1 MSDKAKIRITVNG
14 LAHEGEAPPR
24 MLLVDYIRDVVGL
37 KGTRY
42 GCDTSN
48 CGSCTIVMD
57 GRSAKSCTFL
67 AVQADGREVTTIEGL
82 ADGSELNPLQAAFQ
96 ETHALQCGFCT
107 SGMVMSAHALLARN
121 PAPVGGGDSR
131 RDHRQPVPLHRL
143 PAGHRGGAVRGP
155 AHERRRRNPMSA
167 GGTERRDAYP
177 RRHMTIPVSAG
188 GIP

>member
-1 MSDKAKIRITVNG
+1 MPDKVKIRITVNG
-14 LAHEGEAPPR
+14 AAHEGEAPPR

-57 GRSAKSCTFL
+57 GRGAKSCTFL

-82 ADGSELNPLQAAFQ
+82 AEGSELNPLQAAFQ

-107 SGMVMSAHALLARN
+107 SGMVMSAHALLAHN
-121 PAPVGGGDSR
+121 PAPSVEEIREGIIGNLCRCTGYVPVIEAVQAAAR
-131 RDHRQPVPLHRL
+131 RMKPEGETP
-143 PAGHRGGAVRGP
+143 
-155 AHERRRRNPMSA
+155 
-167 GGTERRDAYP
+167 
-177 RRHMTIPVSAG
+177 
-188 GIP
+188 

>member
-1 MSDKAKIRITVNG
+1 MPLAAAPGLDVRGIPMSDKAKIRISVNG
-14 LAHEGEAPPR
+14 VAHEGEAPPR

-82 ADGSELNPLQAAFQ
+82 AEGSELSPLQAAFQ

-107 SGMVMSAHALLARN
+107 SGMVMSAHALLAHN
-121 PAPVGGGDSR
+121 PAPSAEEIREGVIGNLCRCTGYVPVIEAVQSAAR
-131 RDHRQPVPLHRL
+131 R
-143 PAGHRGGAVRGP
+143 
-155 AHERRRRNPMSA
+155 MK
-167 GGTERRDAYP
+167 TE
-177 RRHMTIPVSAG
+177 G